1 MINYETIYKE
11 AITRHQDDIDAV
23 GKVLAMSAV
32 GMAISSEISYDKGIS
47 DNSDNFDR
55 AKTLAF
61 KIGVA
66 IREEIIE
73 TLGKK

>member
-11 AITRHQDDIDAV
+11 AIARHQNDIDAV

-47 DNSDNFDR
+47 DNSDNFQS
-55 AKTLAF
+55 L
-61 KIGVA
+61 VC
-66 IREEIIE
+66 
-73 TLGKK
+73 